1 MLGIDV
7 SKASLAVCLQINTHG
22 AERELAREFPNTSTG
37 HQALER
43 WLIRQDAAG
52 VHAWMEATG
61 PYTLSL
67 ALFLCSRAH
76 PVSIVNPRRIKAYGE
91 SRLSRIKTDRA
102 DARLIAN
109 FAAGEVLPLW
119 TPPDPSRAQV
129 RALRGRIDRLEQLI
143 RQDQQQLES
152 ATDDGVRTS
161 VQRVCALLATEVK
174 QLAGELEAQLAVH
187 DPVRQ
192 EIERLCTIPGI
203 GTLTATRV
211 VASVDINRFDRASS
225 FAAFLG
231 LTPREHSSGTSV
243 QRRSHLSKVG
253 SRALRT
259 ALYFPA
265 MQACRCNP
273 QVRALYQRLLA
284 SGHSKKSAICA
295 GMRKLAHQ
303 IYGVLKS
310 GCPYDPTHGLPA

>member
-7 SKASLAVCLQINTHG
+7 SKASLAVCLLPTPHAQ
-22 AERELAREFPNTSTG
+22 ELAREFPNTSKG

-52 VHAWMEATG
+52 VHACMEATG

-67 ALFLCSRAH
+67 AQFLFSRQH
-76 PVSIVNPRRIKAYGE
+76 PVSVVNPRRIKAYGE
-91 SRLSRIKTDRA
+91 SRLSRNKTDRA

-109 FAAGEVLPLW
+109 FAHSEVLPLW
-119 TPPDPSRAQV
+119 TPPDSARAQV
-129 RALRGRIDRLEQLI
+129 RALQGRIDGLEGLI
-143 RQDQQQLES
+143 RRDQQQLES
-152 ATDDGVRTS
+152 ATDEGVRTS
-161 VQRVCALLATEVK
+161 VQRVCALLAAEAK
-174 QLAGELEAQLAVH
+174 QLGQELEAQLAMH
-187 DPVRQ
+187 ALVRK

-203 GTLTATRV
+203 GRLTATRV
-211 VASVDINRFDRASS
+211 VASVDISRFDRASS

-243 QRRSHLSKVG
+243 QRRTCLSKVG

-265 MQACRCNP
+265 MQACRCHP

-284 SGHSKKSAICA
+284 SGRSKKSAICA

-310 GCPYDPTHGLPA
+310 GRPYDPAHGLPT

>member
-7 SKASLAVCLQINTHG
+7 SKASLAVCLQMGTPG
-22 AERELAREFPNTSTG
+22 SERELASEFPNTSKG

-43 WLIRQDAAG
+43 WLIRQDAVG
-52 VHAWMEATG
+52 VHACMEATG

-67 ALFLCSRAH
+67 ALFLFSRAH
-76 PVSIVNPRRIKAYGE
+76 PVSVINPRRIKAYGE

-102 DARLIAN
+102 DARLIAH
-109 FAAGEVLPLW
+109 FASSEVLPLW
-119 TPPDPSRAQV
+119 TPPNPARAQV
-129 RALRGRIDRLEQLI
+129 RALQARIDGLQQLI
-143 RQDQQQLES
+143 RRDRQLLES
-152 ATDDGVRTS
+152 ATDEGVRTS
-161 VQRVCALLATEVK
+161 VQRIGALLAAELV
-174 QLAGELEAQLAVH
+174 QLRGELEAQLAVH
-187 DPVRQ
+187 DPVRE

-211 VASVDINRFDRASS
+211 VAGVDISRFDRASS

-243 QRRSHLSKVG
+243 QRRSRLSKVG

-273 QVRALYQRLLA
+273 QVRALYQRLLT

-295 GMRKLAHQ
+295 CMRKLAHQ

-310 GCPYDPTHGLPA
+310 GRPYDPTHGLPA